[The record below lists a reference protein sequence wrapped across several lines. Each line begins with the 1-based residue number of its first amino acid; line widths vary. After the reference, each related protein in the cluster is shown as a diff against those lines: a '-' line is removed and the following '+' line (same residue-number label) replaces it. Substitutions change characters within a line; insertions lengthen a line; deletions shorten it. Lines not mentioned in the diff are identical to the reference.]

1 MDNNLNN
8 IPGNDGTPVNDG
20 SAPVNG
26 GTPADNSYT
35 PAGNSSAPAD
45 NSYTQA
51 GNSYI
56 PAGNGGEMNNAGATA
71 GNADYTGAANT
82 AGTSDY
88 TGAANNGGI
97 LNGYVMN
104 ADPGYTQSFAQGNP
118 DGSDPQQSKKKSKAL
133 PIVLGA
139 VGVVVV
145 AAVVLGV
152 VFRGV
157 LANSWAR
164 MTKSPEE
171 YTRYV
176 LEKNLLDNDMFWK
189 GYEDSYKQVAD
200 LKGMKISGETRLEL
214 SKDVINMI
222 EDAYT
227 DYQNRRYSFGG
238 YSGYKYYDA
247 YMEYVEDQWDKDNY
261 DYLDYDEWEKTYDP
275 SDSDD
280 GGAPAIQLGSL
291 SDIALIYE
299 VERDEDAMRGMQALQ
314 LSDKEY
320 LLTLNEIYDSDK
332 HELYLQMPEIN
343 KDYAKLELED
353 IADADELDEL
363 DNVLFGSDMK
373 AVMMD
378 PKTAKSVTNRY
389 FEILVSK
396 IDDVEEKK
404 DTFEAAGEEQKC
416 VALKFMVDEDLI
428 RETGIELCETM
439 SDDDE
444 IRRYFSDYV
453 KNYLPTEDADDMWE
467 EMADQ
472 LKQAAEDLEDAD
484 IDTEFECTL
493 YVDNLGQIIG
503 VKMLDDKEENGFLC
517 GYVVKKGKLNFEL
530 SCTVEDEEVVN
541 LEGIGKL
548 TKSGVTADF
557 DLTIRVQG
565 LKKKITFA
573 LENMTTKGGVF
584 TMDLNQFYKLAQLA
598 GAVDDDID
606 DYAKLIKDATLRIEY
621 HSDNKKVDGSIGIL
635 NDGDKVAAISW
646 KTEVAN
652 SGGIEM
658 PSSKECE
665 KITDE
670 DEMVEY
676 LLDSDLDVFVDKLE
690 ELGLP
695 QEAADDLREE
705 FEDLEYYY

>member
-8 IPGNDGTPVNDG
+8 NPENNSTPANDGGTSV
-20 SAPVNG
+20 SG
-26 GTPADNSYT
+26 GN
-35 PAGNSSAPAD
+35 APAE
-45 NSYTQA
+45 
-51 GNSYI
+51 NSYI
-56 PAGNGGEMNNAGATA
+56 PTEN
-71 GNADYTGAANT
+71 TGANT

-118 DGSDPQQSKKKSKAL
+118 GGSDPEQPKKKSKVL

-139 VGVVVV
+139 AGVVVV
-145 AAVVLGV
+145 AAGVLGF

-176 LEKNLLDNDMFWK
+176 LEKNLLDNDVMWK
-189 GYEDSYKQVAD
+189 GYEESYKQVAD
-200 LKGMKISGETRLEL
+200 LKGMKLSGEVRMEL
-214 SKDVINMI
+214 SKEVINLV

-227 DYQNRRYSFGG
+227 DYQNKRYSFGG

-261 DYLDYDEWEKTYDP
+261 DYMDYDEWEKTYDP
-275 SDSDD
+275 GDSDD

-291 SDIALIYE
+291 SDIAVIYE
-299 VERDEDAMRGMQALQ
+299 VERGEDAIRSMQALQ

-320 LLTLNEIYDSDK
+320 LLTMNEIYDSDN

-353 IADADELDEL
+353 IADQDDLEEM
-363 DNVLFGSDMK
+363 DNLLFGTDMK
-373 AVMMD
+373 AAMMD
-378 PKTAKSVTNRY
+378 PKTAKSVYNRY

-396 IDDVEEKK
+396 IDDVEESKEN
-404 DTFEAAGEEQKC
+404 FEAAGEEQKC
-416 VALKFMVDEDLI
+416 VALKFAVDEDLI
-428 RETGIELCETM
+428 KETGVELCETL

-444 IRRYFSDYV
+444 VRRYFTDYA
-453 KNYLPTEDADDMWE
+453 KTYLPTEDADDMWE
-467 EMADQ
+467 EIVDQ
-472 LKQAAEDLEDAD
+472 LKQSAEEIEDAD
-484 IDTEFECTL
+484 IDAEFECTL

-503 VKMLDDKEENGFLC
+503 VKVEDDKEENGFLC

-530 SCTVEDEEVVN
+530 SCKVEDEEVVN
-541 LEGIGKL
+541 LEGVGKL
-548 TKSGVTADF
+548 GKSGVTADF
-557 DLTIRVQG
+557 DLTIRAQG
-565 LKKKITFA
+565 LKKKITFS
-573 LENMTTKGGVF
+573 LEDMTPKGGVF

-598 GAVDDDID
+598 GAVDDDMD
-606 DYAKLIKDATLRIEY
+606 DYAKLIKDATLRIES
-621 HSDNKKVDGSIGIL
+621 HSDGKKVDGSFGIL
-635 NDGDKVAAISW
+635 NDGDKVAVISW
-646 KTEVAN
+646 KTEVSNA
-652 SGGIEM
+652 GEIEM
-658 PSSKECE
+658 PSNKECE

-676 LLDSDLDVFVDKLE
+676 LLDCDLDVFVDKLE